1 MLRSRQR
8 CQRVSVSSAA
18 LRIPTHSR
26 NWTMIIILGHSM
38 PFLYIPPK
46 CREKIV
52 QSLTAAMLA
61 LVLAGCGAHDQLTGD
76 QRASIAKEIE
86 SQVRSA
92 YDLTQPNSEQRMLAL
107 YVDTGRVV
115 SASGGQVIASRD
127 TIQEGIRLFWQNVG
141 VNMRQPQWIWTHTYV
156 DVLAPNAAVF
166 TGTYR
171 VPHLTPRGQPHEI
184 TGAMTM
190 VFEKRG
196 SKWGVVQEH
205 LSDVPPAPMPTMDS
219 TMKMK

>member
-1 MLRSRQR
+1 M
-8 CQRVSVSSAA
+8 AA
-18 LRIPTHSR
+18 LT
-26 NWTMIIILGHSM
+26 
-38 PFLYIPPK
+38 
-46 CREKIV
+46 
-52 QSLTAAMLA
+52 LA
-61 LVLAGCGAHDQLTGD
+61 LVVAAACGPREQLTND
-76 QRASIAKEIE
+76 DRAAIAKQIE
-86 SQVRSA
+86 AQVRSA
-92 YDLTQPNSEQRMLAL
+92 YDLSQPTAEQRMLAL

-127 TIQEGIRLFWQNVG
+127 TIQEGIRLFWRNVG
-141 VNMRQPQWIWTHTYV
+141 VNMRQPQWIWIHTYV

-184 TGAMTM
+184 AGAMTL

-196 SKWGVVQEH
+196 SKWGIVQEH